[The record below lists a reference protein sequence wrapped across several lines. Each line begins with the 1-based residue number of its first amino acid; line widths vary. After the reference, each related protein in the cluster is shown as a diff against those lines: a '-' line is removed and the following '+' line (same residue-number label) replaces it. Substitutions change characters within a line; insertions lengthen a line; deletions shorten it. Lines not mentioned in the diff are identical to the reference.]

1 MFNSDDFIY
10 ENLMIGMR
18 DGSFT
23 PAQVNLYAMN
33 YSMRGMISQDT
44 FSKIQ
49 TEVKAYQAELAEK
62 EAERKRKEEELK
74 KTQEELEKAQAEH
87 DKAQQDL
94 DEANSQMKTPEAT
107 ESENEEQAETEETE
121 GAVE

>member
-74 KTQEELEKAQAEH
+74 KAQEELEKAQAEHDKAQAEH

-94 DEANSQMKTPEAT
+94 DEANSQMKTAEAT
-107 ESENEEQAETEETE
+107 ESENEEQAID
-121 GAVE
+121 A